1 LNESTSF
8 NLEYRQRQQS
18 RLTRNLRVS
27 VPVGALVSLFFIPWN
42 QGRDQSGDL
51 PTTEVGI
58 ALAGGLMLLLGLT
71 WLPRSRQYLDAIT
84 LAGCLWAL
92 VLVSVMLALLPDGF
106 LLGVGSLLALII
118 VMTVL
123 AVDLSRPVAL
133 ICAGSFIVVPNL
145 ALVFSNAS
153 TLEIVNT
160 NWILL
165 PGVVIA
171 VSLAFIM
178 DRGHRQ
184 TFSLE
189 RQLAEEKARGDAL
202 LDTLLPHRIA
212 LRLQESDD
220 VIADIQPM
228 ATVLF
233 ADLVGFTRL
242 TRTMSPD
249 ELIDLLTSTF
259 TTLDALVVEHG
270 LEKIKTIGDSYMAA
284 TGVADAEA
292 STVDN
297 AVGFALEAV
306 TAVRTWSEN
315 NGVPLNLRVGIATG
329 PVVCGVI
336 GRKRPYFDLW
346 GTTVNLASRLESTS
360 PPGYVHMDSETAN
373 RIADRYTFENR
384 GTITLAGL
392 GQVSTCLLTGR
403 VAESAAVLVDR
414 QDVLLPN
421 LNQPVSIGMS
431 GSLPHSDI
439 DPS

>member
-1 LNESTSF
+1 LDESTSF
-8 NLEYRQRQQS
+8 DSEYRERQHS

-42 QGRDQSGDL
+42 QWRDQSGDL

-58 ALAGGLMLLLGLT
+58 TLAGGLMLLLGLT
-71 WLPRSRQYLDAIT
+71 WLPRARKYLDFIT

-92 VLVSVMLALLPDGF
+92 VLVSVMLAMLPDGF

-123 AVDLSRPVAL
+123 AVDLSRPIAL
-133 ICAGSFIVVPNL
+133 ICAGSFFVVPNL
-145 ALVFSNAS
+145 ALLLSNAS
-153 TLEIVNT
+153 VPEIVNT
-160 NWILL
+160 NWILF
-165 PGVVIA
+165 PGVAIA

-212 LRLQESDD
+212 LRLQESDA

-242 TRTMSPD
+242 TRTMSPE
-249 ELIDLLTSTF
+249 ELIDLLTNMF
-259 TTLDALVVEHG
+259 TTLDALAVQHG

-284 TGVADAEA
+284 TGVADAEV
-292 STVDN
+292 STAND

-306 TAVRTWSEN
+306 SAVRIWSEM
-315 NGVPLNLRVGIATG
+315 NGIPLTLRVGIATG

-336 GRKRPYFDLW
+336 GRRRPYFDIW
-346 GTTVNLASRLESTS
+346 GTTVNRASRLESTATPGCIQIDDPTARAIS
-360 PPGYVHMDSETAN
+360 GGYVLARN
-373 RIADRYTFENR
+373 
-384 GTITLAGL
+384 GTTSLAGL
-392 GQVSTCLLTGR
+392 GELDTWTVTGPATTI
-403 VAESAAVLVDR
+403 VV
-414 QDVLLPN
+414 
-421 LNQPVSIGMS
+421 
-431 GSLPHSDI
+431 
-439 DPS
+439 